1 MLVRG
6 MTGLYCAGQINVT
19 TGYEEAAAQG
29 LVAGMNAA
37 AFALEEDA
45 LMLDRVNSY
54 IGVMIDDLTL
64 QGVTEPYRMLTARA
78 EYRLRLRADNASTR
92 LTEVGIKHGV
102 IGADRRAWYDRRKV
116 ARAEVEI
123 QLGQTLTASEM
134 RSEEHTSELQ
144 SLTRTSYAAC
154 RLYTK
159 ILITNMIINLLHLHT
174 TNLQLTD
181 T

>member
-6 MTGLYCAGQINVT
+6 MTGLYCAGQINGT

-37 AFALEEDA
+37 AFALEADA

-78 EYRLRLRADNASTR
+78 EYRLRLRADNAS
-92 LTEVGIKHGV
+92 
-102 IGADRRAWYDRRKV
+102 
-116 ARAEVEI
+116 
-123 QLGQTLTASEM
+123 
-134 RSEEHTSELQ
+134 RSAEHTSELQ
-144 SLTRTSYAAC
+144 SLMRSSSAGSSLTKTRNT
-154 RLYTK
+154 
-159 ILITNMIINLLHLHT
+159 
-174 TNLQLTD
+174 Q
-181 T
+181 